1 MCHHAP
7 LLTLDFNSSNLN
19 QRSHIRVQLREL
31 GSVRGNKEAGLS
43 QFLTGSEKA
52 GISALH

>member
-7 LLTLDFNSSNLN
+7 LLSLDFNSSNVN
-19 QRSHIRVQLREL
+19 QRSHVRVQLRDL
-31 GSVRGNKEAGLS
+31 GSVRGDRRQGLS
-43 QFLTGSEKA
+43 QFLTGLEKA

>member
-1 MCHHAP
+1 MRHHAP

-19 QRSHIRVQLREL
+19 QRSHVRIQLREL